1 MTERRLWSVDIDGK
15 PYINESDLNQFRITF
30 DVAISPGNAFS
41 TADIRI
47 YNLKKDSQITSG
59 QAIKLR
65 AGYTNA
71 VDTIFTGVV
80 TNVFREREGA
90 SVITRLTCRSGTST
104 RDRGSL
110 NSSYSP
116 GATLIDVLKDIASSW
131 PRRLSIDESQFEG
144 VVFTG
149 GYMVDGDIPQ
159 ELDKLAYAY
168 KFDWTQ
174 NNGALYITKQGAER
188 STPVKKVSAATGMI
202 GFPEISGGS
211 SGINVWVAMRLDPY
225 VTVNSRIE
233 IESELSTFNTGN
245 VFVTPVAGDVRAN
258 GIWNIIDLRYRG
270 DSHGNQFLV
279 EANAQRANSAPSV
292 SSNGKLAWGA
302 VMDQDLRKAFRE
314 VAEKLGTDPNWL
326 TSVVAFETGRTFS
339 PYEKNKAGSGAVG
352 LIQFIPSTARSLGYT
367 TAQLARMSAVEQLE
381 GPVYEYFKP
390 YKNRLTS
397 LGNTYLAVFYPAAL
411 GRGDDYV
418 IATSPSST
426 YTQNAGL
433 DVARKGYITAGDTVA
448 RVERSYREGQNHA
461 A

>member
-30 DVAISPGNAFS
+30 DVAISPGDAFS
-41 TADIRI
+41 TADIRV
-47 YNLKKDSQITSG
+47 YNLKKDSGIISG
-59 QAIKLR
+59 QNIRLR

-90 SVITRLTCRSGTST
+90 SIITRLTCRSGTST

-110 NSSYSP
+110 NSSYGP
-116 GATLIDVLKDIASSW
+116 GAALIDVLKDIAQSW
-131 PRRLSIDESQFEG
+131 PRRLVIDESQFEG
-144 VVFTG
+144 VIFTS

-159 ELDKLAYAY
+159 ELDSLAYAY

-174 NNGALYITKQGAER
+174 NSGALYITKQGVAR
-188 STPVKKVSAATGMI
+188 TTPIKKVSAATGMI

-258 GIWNIIDLRYRG
+258 GMWNIIDLRYRG
-270 DSHGNQFLV
+270 DSHGNQWLIEV
-279 EANAQRANSAPSV
+279 NGQRANSAPSV
-292 SSNGKLAWGA
+292 SSNGKLVWGA
-302 VMDQDLRKAFRE
+302 VMSQELRAAFRE
-314 VAEKLGTDPNWL
+314 VGGKLNVDPSWL
-326 TSVVAFETGRTFS
+326 SSVVAFETGNTFAS
-339 PYEKNKAGSGAVG
+339 NAKNAAGSGATG
-352 LIQFIPSTARSLGYT
+352 LIQFTKKTAASMGYT
-367 TAQLARMSAVEQLE
+367 TAQLARMSAVQQLQ
-381 GPVYEYFKP
+381 GPVYDYFKP
-390 YKNRLTS
+390 YKNQLTS

-411 GRGDDYV
+411 GKGSDYV
-418 IATSPSST
+418 IATSPST
-426 YTQNAGL
+426 AYVQNAGL
-433 DVARKGYITAGDTVA
+433 DVARKGYITAIDATA
-448 RVERSYREGQNHA
+448 RVERSFREGQNHA